1 MHFDFHIQKIDI
13 NFKKVG
19 TSKIDI
25 ILNGNTVDNLIDGS
39 QLQKKNTLEFFFTK
53 DDASDISSFAELT
66 CFRVNDGDFL
76 DKVKPILYT
85 VDNEKHP
92 DAPAQIE
99 GNLYFGYVGRLT
111 VEFSHRDD
119 DLARAAWLIADKE
132 FEEVKWPLK
141 EKNYRNKT
149 FDTIR
154 RDARYMYTGS
164 LAPAD
169 PEVNQAINS
178 MTIGKLRMPLNNDQD
193 RALIENWINAS
204 SRIQLQNFDSLPHFT
219 YSNGILDSLNSFI
232 LSNEKVFMSEK
243 MYYFHGEIL
252 KDKTIERKDLFS
264 DELEEDS
271 LVLIELPSPW
281 YTTSHLMKKINEANE
296 KRCRVA
302 LDLTWMPASLDRIS
316 LDLKFVD
323 QVFFSMNKTWPI
335 HDLRPAFRWSKQRI
349 NDSQTFQY
357 EYSSYPKVGAN
368 VLMKLIKLFPFDYA
382 YDKYKDPAEQI
393 RQRFDLEPTSVLWF
407 TKNDLYQHDAEEH
420 ISKYYHL
427 DDFVC
432 IRKLLDFK
440 DKYFW

>member
-1 MHFDFHIQKIDI
+1 MHFDFFIQKI
-13 NFKKVG
+13 NVEFKTVG
-19 TSKIDI
+19 TGTITTK
-25 ILNGNTVDNLIDGS
+25 LNGNVIGGEIDS
-39 QLQKKNTLEFFFTK
+39 TQLSSKNTLEILFTK
-53 DDASDISSFAELT
+53 KDPADTSSFAEIKH
-66 CFRVNDGDFL
+66 FRINGGEFSDQI
-76 DKVKPILYT
+76 KKIQYN
-85 VDNEKHP
+85 VDPEKHP
-92 DAPAQIE
+92 DAPAHISS
-99 GNLYFGYVGRLT
+99 NLYFGYVGKLT
-111 VEFSHRDD
+111 IEFTHRDD
-119 DLARAAWLIADKE
+119 DLARAAWLLADRE

-141 EKNYRNKT
+141 GKNYRSKT

-154 RDARYMYTGS
+154 RDARYMFTGS

-169 PEVNQAINS
+169 PEVNEAINS

-193 RALIENWINAS
+193 RALIQNWINAS
-204 SRIQLQNFDSLPHFT
+204 SRIQLRNFDSLPYFT